1 MKLTAVLLFAFCINT
16 GATGFAQNVTLSVRN
31 TSLEKVLKEIRKQTG
46 YSFFYKTDL
55 LREAPK
61 ISLSVKNMDI
71 KGALDLCFTDVPVE
85 YAIVAQTV
93 VISPRKPNPGVSPGA
108 VTEPEI
114 VAVEIQGTVTNS
126 SGEPLP
132 GASVRLKGTN
142 AGTTTDATGKFSLN
156 IPGNSGVLVISFVG
170 FVTQEINI
178 NGKTDIK
185 VVLIQQDNQADE
197 VVVVGYGSAK
207 KKDLTG
213 SVGVVDVQEQ
223 YKTPIIATEQ
233 MLEGQVSGVQVS
245 QNQSQ
250 PGGAVFSIR
259 IRGTNS
265 INSGNEP
272 LYVIDGYAGGDIV
285 TLSPSDIASI
295 SVLKDASAT
304 AIYGSRGANGV
315 VMVTT
320 KRGNYNTKGLTID
333 AYTGVQK
340 VARKY
345 DMMDAKQFAT
355 YLNTVQ
361 ELTNE
366 QNGTSDPL
374 PYTDAAI
381 RALGKG
387 TDWQDAV
394 FRQAP
399 ISNITIGMN
408 GGSNNTRYYTS
419 LSYFNQKGVMIGT
432 DYKRGIIRFNVDHNM
447 SNRFKMGLSSF
458 ISYDFQKVASVN
470 TDGGI
475 TSPGVLWD
483 AVRFNPAVPV
493 KEDDGSYVYQNTPLP
508 YVGPLGNPVAYA
520 LLSKN
525 GLYRFASSAN
535 FFVEYEALQGLKLR
549 SSLGAGYDNTGNKV
563 FTPSSIFAGS
573 STNGYAAQSSGQH
586 YNWLSENT
594 ITFDKALNERHIINA
609 VGGFTFQHWYNKGF
623 TAGIANLSNNNLGYD
638 NLGIGD
644 PVIPSAF
651 FDEHVLTS
659 FFGRINYSF
668 AARYLLT
675 FTARADGS
683 SRFGDKHKWGY
694 FPSGAFAWNIA
705 EENFMKKVKSINA
718 LKLRLSYGITGN
730 QEIGDYISLPVY
742 INDTYSLGRDPSP
755 VTAIF
760 PVQLAN
766 PDIKWEQTATTD
778 IGLDIGLWKN
788 RVEIAADYYNK
799 KTTNLLLYINV
810 PQTSGY
816 ESLLRNIGA
825 VQNRGF
831 EFSLTS
837 RNIVSTVFTWE
848 SILNFSTNKN
858 KVLDI
863 GSNKEIYAG
872 DLSGNIFL
880 GGGTSGIIRVG
891 QPIGTFYGYIFDGIW
906 QTQDEIDKSETEQ
919 SVVPGDPKYRDLDG
933 DKSLTGLDRAI
944 IGQALPKFIYGFTNN
959 FKFGRLGLS
968 IFIQGVQG
976 NKIFNENR
984 YEIEN
989 GFPIFN
995 KLAYVATD
1003 SWTGPNTSNTLPSV
1017 ASTYRRGAG
1026 FSSEMLEDGSF
1037 LRIKTITLSY
1047 DLPLNKLS
1055 TAFKTASIY
1064 VTAQNL
1070 LTFTKYSGYDP
1081 EVNSFDNSNQLSL
1094 GTDYNAYPNYR
1105 TFLAGV
1111 RFSF

>member
-1 MKLTAVLLFAFCINT
+1 MKLTAILLFAFCLHS
-16 GATGFAQNVTLSVRN
+16 GATGFAQSITLSVRN
-31 TSLEKVLKEIRKQTG
+31 APVEKVLKEIRKQTG

-55 LREAPK
+55 LRNAPRVN
-61 ISLSVKNMDI
+61 ISVKNAAI
-71 KGALDLCFTDVPVE
+71 QETLDLCFAEVPVE
-85 YAIVAQTV
+85 YSIVAQTV
-93 VISPRKPNPGVSPGA
+93 VISHQKIKAAALKDPA
-108 VTEPEI
+108 TEPEI
-114 VAVEIQGTVTNS
+114 TAIEIRGTVTSNT
-126 SGEPLP
+126 GEPLP

-142 AGTTTDATGKFSLN
+142 TGTTTDAAGNFSLN
-156 IPGNSGVLVISFVG
+156 IPSSQGVLQISFVG
-170 FVTQEINI
+170 YITQEINTA
-178 NGKTDIK
+178 GKTDIK
-185 VVLIQQDNQADE
+185 VALVPQDVQADE

-213 SVGVVDVQEQ
+213 SVGVVNIRDQ
-223 YKTPIIATEQ
+223 YKSPIIATEQ

-285 TLSPSDIASI
+285 TISPSDIASI

-315 VMVTT
+315 VMITT
-320 KRGNYNTKGLTID
+320 KRGNYNAKGLTID

-340 VARKY
+340 VAKKY
-345 DMMDAKQFAT
+345 KMMDAKQFAT
-355 YLNTVQ
+355 YLNQVQ
-361 ELTNE
+361 TLTNQ
-366 QNGTSDPL
+366 QNGTNDPL
-374 PYTDAAI
+374 PYTDTEI
-381 RALGKG
+381 GSIGKG
-387 TDWQDAV
+387 TDWQDAI

-399 ISNITIGMN
+399 VSNITIGMN

-419 LSYFNQKGVMIGT
+419 LSYFDQKGIMLGS

-447 SNRFKMGLSSF
+447 SSRFKMGLSSY
-458 ISYDFQKVASVN
+458 ISYDYQKVASVN
-470 TDGGI
+470 TGGGI

-493 KEDDGSYVYQNTPLP
+493 KDDEGNYTFQNGPLP
-508 YVGPLGNPVAYA
+508 YIGPLGNPVAYA
-520 LLSKN
+520 LMSKN
-525 GLYRFASSAN
+525 GLYRFASNAN
-535 FFVEYEALQGLKLR
+535 FFAEYEMLKGLKLR
-549 SSLGAGYDNTGNKV
+549 SALGAGYDNRGNKV
-563 FTPSSIFAGS
+563 FTPSSIFAGAA
-573 STNGYAAQSSGQH
+573 TNGYAAQSSGQH

-594 ITFDKALNERHIINA
+594 ITYDKTINNRHVINA

-623 TAGIANLSNNNLGYD
+623 SAGITNLANNNLGYD

-644 PVIPSAF
+644 ADIPSAF
-651 FDEHVLTS
+651 FDENVLTS

-668 AARYLLT
+668 ADRYLLT
-675 FTARADGS
+675 ATVRADGS
-683 SRFGDKHKWGY
+683 SRFGDRHKWGY
-694 FPSGAFAWNIA
+694 FPSGAFAWNVA
-705 EENFMKKVKSINA
+705 EENFMKSLKSINA
-718 LKLRLSYGITGN
+718 LKLRLSYGVTGN

-742 INDTYSLGRDPSP
+742 VNDIYSLGRDPSP

-760 PVQLAN
+760 PVQIAN
-766 PDIKWEQTATTD
+766 PDIKWEQTATAD
-778 IGLDIGLWKN
+778 IGLDIGLWNN
-788 RVEIAADYYNK
+788 RVEITADYYNK
-799 KTTNLLLYINV
+799 KTSNLLLYINV
-810 PQTSGY
+810 PRTSGY
-816 ESLLRNIGA
+816 ESLLRNVGA
-825 VQNRGF
+825 VQNKGF

-837 RNIVSTVFTWE
+837 RNIVNAAFTWE

-863 GSNKEIYAG
+863 GTNKEIYVG
-872 DLSGNIFL
+872 EITNNIYS
-880 GGGTSGIIRVG
+880 GTSGIIRVG
-891 QPIGTFYGYIFDGIW
+891 QPIGTFYGYQFDGIW
-906 QTQDEIDKSETEQ
+906 QTQDEIDRSGTEQ
-919 SVVPGDPKYRDLDG
+919 PVAPGDPKYRDLDG

-959 FKFGRLGLS
+959 FKYGRLGLT
-968 IFIQGVQG
+968 IFLQGIYG

-1003 SWTGPNTSNTLPSV
+1003 SWNGPNTSNTLPSII
-1017 ASTYRRGAG
+1017 STYRRGAG
-1026 FSSEMLEDGSF
+1026 FSSDMLENGSF
-1037 LRIKTITLSY
+1037 LRVKTVTLSY

-1055 TAFKTASIY
+1055 TAFKAASVY